1 MEYMVIDSGKLYHH
15 KMRLDSVM
23 RRTNVNRMDVLN
35 YVKNKHYLYFVSG
48 KIKDE
53 QLLKFI
59 DKIMVRMGKNKG
71 ALMQINE
78 NVKAG
83 GQRVEEDE
91 DFDYLNEDE
100 EYEEDYEDYED
111 GTGLAVSNTYGKEN
125 TDSIVK
131 EESKNPV
138 SNAFYKKYEEEE
150 E

>member
-1 MEYMVIDSGKLYHH
+1 
-15 KMRLDSVM
+15 
-23 RRTNVNRMDVLN
+23 MDVLN

>member
-71 ALMQINE
+71 TLMQINE

>member
-1 MEYMVIDSGKLYHH
+1 MIDSGKLYHH

-71 ALMQINE
+71 TLMQINE